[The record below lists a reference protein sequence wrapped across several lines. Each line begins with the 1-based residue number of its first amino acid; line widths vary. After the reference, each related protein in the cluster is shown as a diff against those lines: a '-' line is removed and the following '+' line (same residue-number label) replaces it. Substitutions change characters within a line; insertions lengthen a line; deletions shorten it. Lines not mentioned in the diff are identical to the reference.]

1 MFTGIIQQIGTVER
15 VIPEGD
21 ARTFRIDAG
30 TLAGKLSPKDSLA
43 VDGVCLTVE
52 SVDGGLVRATAIRQT
67 LAVTTLGDLVPGSR
81 VNLEPAATAQSFL
94 GGHLVQGHVD
104 GVAVVRSVL
113 PRETGREVVLELPA
127 ELMRYVIDKGSVA
140 LGGVSLTVAEKGERS
155 VRVALIPETLE
166 RTVLSGWKEGTRVN
180 VETDPIGKYVE
191 NFLRA
196 AREEERADVR

>member
-1 MFTGIIQQIGTVER
+1 MFTGIIQHLGTIREAV
-15 VIPEGD
+15 PAGD
-21 ARTFRIDAG
+21 GRTFAIDAG
-30 TLAGKLSPKDSLA
+30 TLAGTLSPKDSLA
-43 VDGVCLTVE
+43 VDGTCLTVE
-52 SVDGGLVRATAIRQT
+52 SVEGGLVRVTAILQT
-67 LAVTTLGDLVPGSR
+67 LKMTTLGELSEGSK
-81 VNLEPAATAQSFL
+81 VNLETAATLNTFL

-127 ELMRYVIDKGSVA
+127 GLMRYVIDKGSVA
-140 LGGVSLTVAEKGERS
+140 LGGVSLTVAEKGERT

-166 RTVLSGWKEGTRVN
+166 RTVLFGWKEGTRVN